1 MKYSL
6 VNRLLRRNTSPAR
19 IVGFIISNIIGLAI
33 VAGALQFYSDARS
46 FWEEDSVVRKGYI
59 VVNKMVT
66 SANTLGSA
74 SADFSSDEIRD
85 IEAQPWARRVGAFRK
100 ADFHVSASVD
110 MASAGGGASAGRGG
124 SLSTAMFLEAVPD
137 DFMDVNVSGWEWSP
151 SAEEVPLVISKDYLA
166 LYNFGFAASAGLPK
180 LSGATVSGL
189 PLTLRL
195 SGDDGRQVVM
205 HARVAGYSTRFNTI
219 LAPASFIEYMNGY
232 FNHAQSRGVSSSSRL
247 IIDVSSPGDTRIDEY
262 LAARDMET
270 AGDGKASQASYLLKV
285 VVGLV
290 MCVGG
295 LICVL
300 SLFILM
306 LSISLLMEKNRPKLH
321 ALLMLGY
328 SPGVVARPYINIIG
342 VSCCGAALMAIG
354 GIMLLRMFYLSPLEA
369 MGASPA
375 HFPVAIP
382 VVCGMA
388 AIIITVNNV
397 AVKRRVLSAFR

>member
-19 IVGFIISNIIGLAI
+19 IAGFIISNFIGLAI

-59 VVNKMVT
+59 VVNKVVT

-74 SADFSSDEIRD
+74 SSDFTSGEISDL
-85 IEAQPWARRVGAFRK
+85 EAQPWARRVGAFRK
-100 ADFHVSASVD
+100 ADFHVNASVD
-110 MASAGGGASAGRGG
+110 MGAAGNGAGGRGA
-124 SLSTAMFLEAVPD
+124 LSTAMFLESVPD

-166 LYNFGFAASAGLPK
+166 LYNFGFAASTGMPK

-195 SGDDGRQVVM
+195 SGDDGRQVVV

-219 LAPASFIEYMNGY
+219 LVPSSFIEYMNGY
-232 FNHAQSRGVSSSSRL
+232 FNGTARKGCSSPGRL
-247 IIDVSSPGDTRIDEY
+247 IVDVSSPGDTRIGEY
-262 LAARDMET
+262 LSARGMET

-290 MCVGG
+290 TCVGG

-306 LSISLLMEKNRPKLH
+306 LSISLLMEKNRQKLH
-321 ALLMLGY
+321 SLLMLGY
-328 SPGVVARPYINIIG
+328 APGVVARPYINIIA
-342 VSCCGAALMAIG
+342 VACSGAAVMAIG
-354 GIMLLRMFYLSPLEA
+354 GILLLRMFYLPPLEA

-375 HFPVAIP
+375 HFPVTVP

-397 AVKRRVLSAFR
+397 AVKRRVRSAFR